1 MAKQMVSGQKA
12 RRWMNWAKGLAGQ
25 VQRAG
30 EQFSLVWGI
39 RILLALIGFFL
50 GRAWIVNLFSPFF
63 LSYYAVILGTR
74 RTAAPMVFLSTLAG
88 VATVA
93 DDPHRVLISLA
104 ALAAYRMVFGWISR
118 RQRSSATEVPLAVV
132 GTDLLVK
139 GLDAAVA
146 GGGNPF
152 TWAVVGLDALLAGI
166 LGMIFL
172 QAIPVLCHRAK
183 VRPLRAEEIL
193 CLVIL
198 FGSMLTGVQ
207 GLSFRGLALDAV
219 MSRYLLLIFALIG
232 GSGLGAAVGVVTG
245 VLMTLGNMASI
256 HEIGVLAFSGL
267 LAGLLQEGAKVGV
280 GLGAMI
286 GSILLTAYSSDWHQ
300 VSLGLQETVA
310 AFLLFALTPRKW
322 IDYAA
327 RFTPGTREYAGVRQE
342 YVRRARDMMA
352 SRVREVSEVFA
363 ELGQAFNGTAERSV
377 READDLLNEA
387 VERAAGT
394 VCASCARRSVC
405 WERDFYATYRA
416 MSDTVALMDIDGPIQ
431 SRDAPD
437 DLRRRCIR
445 TERMIPALWQSLEVI
460 RRDAFWNR
468 QIRESRELVGAQ
480 LQGVSQIMTNLAT
493 EIQREMHAA
502 TEQEEQVLAA
512 LEHIGL
518 HIQQVEI
525 VSLEEGKVNIE
536 ITQAMCTGHD
546 ESAKLIAP
554 LLSDI
559 VGEPISV
566 GRIQCSLGEGPC
578 TVSFT
583 SSKSFVI
590 RTGVAAAA
598 KDGALLSGDSFAL
611 LDVGNGKYA
620 VAISDGMGNGE
631 RAQAESRAAVGML
644 EQLLKAGFDE
654 RLSVRTVND
663 VLMLRSRDEM
673 YATLDLALVDLFT
686 ARTEFL
692 KIGAVPSFVKRGDEV
707 FVIQGRGL
715 PIGILDN
722 LSFDAV
728 QQTLRPGD
736 LLIMVSD
743 GVFEAARHTE
753 EREEWLVRRIAQIE
767 SWDPQEVADLL
778 VETAVR
784 MNRGDVPD
792 DMTVV
797 AARIDP
803 CQPEWAT
810 IHLPGVPKL
819 RRPKG
824 PTDRRRVVGVSGG

>member
-1 MAKQMVSGQKA
+1 MAKQMVND
-12 RRWMNWAKGLAGQ
+12 RRVRWGANWVKGIVDRSRRMSQ
-25 VQRAG
+25 H
-30 EQFSLVWGI
+30 FSLVWGI
-39 RILLALIGFFL
+39 RILLAAIGFFL
-50 GRAWIVNLFSPFF
+50 GRAWIVGLLSPFS
-63 LSYYAVILGTR
+63 LAYYAVVLGSR
-74 RTAAPMVFLSTLAG
+74 RTAAPLVFLSILAG
-88 VATVA
+88 VATVSE
-93 DDPHRVLISLA
+93 DPHRVFVVLTTLT
-104 ALAAYRMVFGWISR
+104 AYRMVFGWLSR
-118 RQRSSATEVPLAVV
+118 RQRLGSVEVPVAVI
-132 GTDLLVK
+132 GTDILVK
-139 GLDAAVA
+139 GLDAAIA

-152 TWAVVGLDALLAGI
+152 TWAVVGLDAVLAGI
-166 LGMIFL
+166 LSMIFL
-172 QAIPVLCHRAK
+172 QAIPVLSHRAR

-198 FGSMLTGVQ
+198 FGSVLTGMQ
-207 GLSFRGLALDAV
+207 GIAVHGVSLDAV
-219 MSRYLLLIFALIG
+219 LSRYLLLIFAVIG

-245 VLMTLGNMASI
+245 ILMTLGNMASI
-256 HEIGVLAFSGL
+256 YEIGVLAFSGL
-267 LAGLLQEGAKVGV
+267 LAGLLQEGKKIGV

-310 AFLLFALTPRKW
+310 AFLLFALTPSAW

-327 RFTPGTREYAGVRQE
+327 RFTPGTREYAGVRQD

-352 SRVREVSEVFA
+352 ARIREVSEVFD
-363 ELGQAFNGTAERSV
+363 ELGQAFRGAERST
-377 READDLLNEA
+377 REPEDLLNEA
-387 VERAAGT
+387 VERSAKM
-394 VCASCARRSVC
+394 VCASCARRNVC

-416 MSDTVALMDIDGPIQ
+416 MADTIAVMDIDGPIQ

-460 RRDAFWNR
+460 HRDAFWNR

-480 LQGVSQIMTNLAT
+480 LEGVSQIMTNLAA
-493 EIQREMHAA
+493 EIQREVNTAS
-502 TEQEEQVLAA
+502 EQEEHVLAA

-518 HIQQVEI
+518 HIQQVDI
-525 VSLEEGKVNIE
+525 ISLEEGKVSIE
-536 ITQAMCTGHD
+536 ITQAMCTGHE

-566 GRIQCSLGEGPC
+566 ERIHCSRGEGPC

-583 SSKSFVI
+583 SSKSFAI
-590 RTGVAAAA
+590 RAGVASAA
-598 KDGALLSGDSFAL
+598 KGGAILSGDSYTL
-611 LDVGNGKYA
+611 LDVGNGKFA

-631 RAQAESRAAVGML
+631 RAQAESKAAVGML

-654 RLSVRTVND
+654 QLSVRTVND
-663 VLMLRSRDEM
+663 VLMLRSKEEM

-692 KIGAVPSFVKRGDEV
+692 KIGAVPSFVKRDGDV

-722 LSFDAV
+722 LSFDAIEE
-728 QQTLRPGD
+728 TLKPGD

-753 EREEWLVRRIAQIE
+753 EREAWLLRQIARIE
-767 SWDPQEVADLL
+767 SRDPQEVADLL
-778 VETAVR
+778 VEMAVR
-784 MNRGDVPD
+784 MNRGEVPD
-792 DMTVV
+792 DTTVV
-797 AARIDP
+797 VARIDP
-803 CQPEWAT
+803 AEPEWAT

-819 RRPKG
+819 RRPKRPADG
-824 PTDRRRVVGVSGG
+824 RRVVGVSG